1 MRLLLHLNHPFSV
14 HKVLLTI
21 RKIVMTQ
28 STSRKA
34 DLVYQLNDRPPLPQ
48 TVFAALQHLLAM
60 FVAVITPSLIICQ
73 SLGVPAD
80 QTNTIISMSLFAS
93 GLSSFIQI
101 RTFGPIG
108 SGLLS
113 IQGTSFNFLGPII
126 GAGLALKAGGANIET
141 MMAAIFGTILVAS
154 FAEIL
159 LSRVLQFAQ
168 RVITPLVSG
177 IVVTLIGLTLVQVG
191 LISMGGG
198 YAAMAEG
205 TFGSLDKLA
214 LAGTVLAIIVLLNRA
229 HNPYVRVASIVIAML
244 VGYVMAYLMGMVN
257 TDNLAETQLIALPI
271 PMQYGL
277 GFDWSLF
284 IPLVLIFLITALEAI
299 GDITAT
305 SEVSGEPVKGP
316 VYMKRIKG
324 GVLADGINSALAA
337 VFNSF
342 PNSTFSQNNGVILLT
357 GVASR
362 YVGYFIAGMLVLLGL
377 FPGVASFVQ
386 LIPEPVLGG
395 ATIVMFGTIAA
406 AGVRIISRVDLDRR
420 AILIMA
426 LSFSMGLGIAQKP
439 EILQFMPE
447 FIKNLFSSGVAAG
460 GITAILLNLLLPEV
474 RRDENA
480 ASVTETAQESN

>member
-1 MRLLLHLNHPFSV
+1 
-14 HKVLLTI
+14 
-21 RKIVMTQ
+21 MTQ
-28 STSRKA
+28 PTSRKA

-48 TVFAALQHLLAM
+48 TLFAALQHLLAM

-126 GAGLALKAGGANIET
+126 GAGLALKAGGADIET

-154 FAEIL
+154 SAEIL

-168 RVITPLVSG
+168 RIITPLVSG

-198 YAAMAEG
+198 YAAMADG
-205 TFGSLDKLA
+205 SFGSLDKLA
-214 LAGTVLAIIVLLNRA
+214 LAGTVLALIVLLNRA

-257 TDNLAETQLIALPI
+257 TDNLAQTQLIALPI

-316 VYMKRIKG
+316 MYMKRIKG
-324 GVLADGINSALAA
+324 GVLADGLNSALAA

-460 GITAILLNLLLPEV
+460 GITAIVLNLLLPEI

>member
-1 MRLLLHLNHPFSV
+1 
-14 HKVLLTI
+14 
-21 RKIVMTQ
+21 MTQ
-28 STSRKA
+28 PTSRKA

-48 TVFAALQHLLAM
+48 TLFAALQHLLAM

-126 GAGLALKAGGANIET
+126 GAGLALKAGGADIET

-154 FAEIL
+154 SAEIL

-168 RVITPLVSG
+168 RIITPLVSG

-198 YAAMAEG
+198 YAAMADG
-205 TFGSLDKLA
+205 SFGSLDKLA
-214 LAGTVLAIIVLLNRA
+214 LAGTVLTIIVLLNRA

-257 TDNLAETQLIALPI
+257 TDNLAQTQLIALPI

-324 GVLADGINSALAA
+324 GVLADGFNSALAA

-460 GITAILLNLLLPEV
+460 GITAIVLNLLLPEV

-480 ASVTETAQESN
+480 ASVTDTAQESN

>member
-1 MRLLLHLNHPFSV
+1 MTTPNP
-14 HKVLLTI
+14 T
-21 RKIVMTQ
+21 RKT
-28 STSRKA
+28 
-34 DLVYQLNDRPPLPQ
+34 DLIYQLNDRPPLPQ
-48 TVFAALQHLLAM
+48 TLFAALQHLLAM

-73 SLGVPAD
+73 ALGVSAE

-93 GLSSFIQI
+93 GISSFIQI

-113 IQGTSFNFLGPII
+113 VQGTSFNFLGPII
-126 GAGLALKAGGANIET
+126 GAGLALKAGGASVES

-159 LSRVLQFAQ
+159 LSRVLEYA
-168 RVITPLVSG
+168 RRIITPLVSG
-177 IVVTLIGLTLVQVG
+177 IVVTLIGLTLIQVG
-191 LISMGGG
+191 LVSMGGG
-198 YAAMAEG
+198 YAALGDG

-214 LAGTVLAIIVLLNRA
+214 LAGTVLGLIVLLNRA
-229 HNPYVRVASIVIAML
+229 KNPYVRVASIVIAML
-244 VGYVMAYLMGMVN
+244 VGYVMAYFMGMVD
-257 TDNLAETQLIALPI
+257 TRQASSSSALIAFPI
-271 PMQYGL
+271 PMQFGL
-277 GFDWSLF
+277 SFDWSLF

-324 GVLADGINSALAA
+324 GVLADGLNSALAA

-377 FPGVASFVQ
+377 FPGVAGFVQ

-406 AGVRIISRVDLDRR
+406 AGVRISSRVDLDRR

-447 FIKNLFSSGVAAG
+447 FIKSIFSSGVAAG
-460 GITAILLNLLLPEV
+460 GITAIVLNLLLPEKLQGEEEEKAHEPATV
-474 RRDENA
+474 KR
-480 ASVTETAQESN
+480 

>member
-1 MRLLLHLNHPFSV
+1 MTTPNP
-14 HKVLLTI
+14 T
-21 RKIVMTQ
+21 RKT
-28 STSRKA
+28 
-34 DLVYQLNDRPPLPQ
+34 DLIYQLNDRPPLPQ
-48 TVFAALQHLLAM
+48 TLFAALQHLLAM

-73 SLGVPAD
+73 ALGVSAE

-93 GLSSFIQI
+93 GISSFIQI

-113 IQGTSFNFLGPII
+113 VQGTSFNFLGPII
-126 GAGLALKAGGANIET
+126 GAGLALKAGGTSVES

-159 LSRVLQFAQ
+159 LSRVLEYA
-168 RVITPLVSG
+168 RRIITPLVSG
-177 IVVTLIGLTLVQVG
+177 IVVTLIGLTLIQVG
-191 LISMGGG
+191 LVSMGGG
-198 YAAMAEG
+198 YAALGDG

-214 LAGTVLAIIVLLNRA
+214 LAGTVLGLIVLLNRTK
-229 HNPYVRVASIVIAML
+229 NPYVRVASIVIAML
-244 VGYVMAYLMGMVN
+244 VGYVMAYFMGMVD
-257 TDNLAETQLIALPI
+257 TRQASSSSALIALPI
-271 PMQYGL
+271 PMQFGL
-277 GFDWSLF
+277 SFDWSLF

-324 GVLADGINSALAA
+324 GVLADGLNSALAA

-377 FPGVASFVQ
+377 FPGVAGFVQ

-447 FIKNLFSSGVAAG
+447 FIKSIFSSGVAAG
-460 GITAILLNLLLPEV
+460 GITAIVLNLLLPEKLQ
-474 RRDENA
+474 DEEEEKA
-480 ASVTETAQESN
+480 HEPATVKR

>member
-1 MRLLLHLNHPFSV
+1 MTTPNP
-14 HKVLLTI
+14 T
-21 RKIVMTQ
+21 RKT
-28 STSRKA
+28 
-34 DLVYQLNDRPPLPQ
+34 DLIYQLNDRPPLPQ
-48 TVFAALQHLLAM
+48 TLFAALQHLLAM

-73 SLGVPAD
+73 ALGVSAE

-93 GLSSFIQI
+93 GISSFIQI

-113 IQGTSFNFLGPII
+113 VQGTSFNFLGPII
-126 GAGLALKAGGANIET
+126 GAGLALKAGGASVES

-159 LSRVLQFAQ
+159 LSRVLEYA
-168 RVITPLVSG
+168 RRIITPLVSG
-177 IVVTLIGLTLVQVG
+177 IVVTLIGLTLIQVG
-191 LISMGGG
+191 LVSMGGG
-198 YAAMAEG
+198 YAALGDG

-214 LAGTVLAIIVLLNRA
+214 LAGTVLGLIVLLNRA
-229 HNPYVRVASIVIAML
+229 KNPYVRVASIVIAML
-244 VGYVMAYLMGMVN
+244 VGYVMAYFMGMVD
-257 TDNLAETQLIALPI
+257 TRQASSSSALVALPI
-271 PMQYGL
+271 PMQFGL
-277 GFDWSLF
+277 SFDWSLF

-324 GVLADGINSALAA
+324 GVLADGLNSAIAA

-447 FIKNLFSSGVAAG
+447 FIKSIFSSGVAAG
-460 GITAILLNLLLPEV
+460 GITAIVLNLLLPEKLQ
-474 RRDENA
+474 DEEEEKA
-480 ASVTETAQESN
+480 HEPVIVKR

>member
-1 MRLLLHLNHPFSV
+1 MIQP
-14 HKVLLTI
+14 
-21 RKIVMTQ
+21 
-28 STSRKA
+28 TSRKA

-48 TVFAALQHLLAM
+48 TLFAALQHLLAM

-126 GAGLALKAGGANIET
+126 GAGLTLKAGGADIET

-154 FAEIL
+154 SAEIL

-198 YAAMAEG
+198 YAAMADG
-205 TFGSLDKLA
+205 SFGSLDKLA

-257 TDNLAETQLIALPI
+257 TDNLAQTQLIALPI

-284 IPLVLIFLITALEAI
+284 IPLLLIFLITALEAI

-386 LIPEPVLGG
+386 LIPESVLGG

-460 GITAILLNLLLPEV
+460 GITAIVLNLLLPEI

>member
-1 MRLLLHLNHPFSV
+1 
-14 HKVLLTI
+14 
-21 RKIVMTQ
+21 MTQ
-28 STSRKA
+28 PTSRKA

-48 TVFAALQHLLAM
+48 TLFAALQHLLAM

-126 GAGLALKAGGANIET
+126 GAGLALKAGGADIET

-154 FAEIL
+154 SAEIL

-168 RVITPLVSG
+168 RIITPLVSG

-198 YAAMAEG
+198 YAAMADG
-205 TFGSLDKLA
+205 SFGSLDKLA

-257 TDNLAETQLIALPI
+257 TDNLAQTQLIALPI

-460 GITAILLNLLLPEV
+460 GITAIVLNLLLPEV

>member
-1 MRLLLHLNHPFSV
+1 
-14 HKVLLTI
+14 
-21 RKIVMTQ
+21 MTQ
-28 STSRKA
+28 PTSRKA

-48 TVFAALQHLLAM
+48 TLFAALQHLLAM

-73 SLGVPAD
+73 SLGIPAD

-126 GAGLALKAGGANIET
+126 GAGLALKAGGADMET

-154 FAEIL
+154 SAEIL

-168 RVITPLVSG
+168 RIITPLVSG

-198 YAAMAEG
+198 YASMADG
-205 TFGSLDKLA
+205 SFGSLDKLA

-257 TDNLAETQLIALPI
+257 TDNLAETQFIALPI

-324 GVLADGINSALAA
+324 GVLADGLNSALAA

-460 GITAILLNLLLPEV
+460 GITAIVLNLLLPEV
-474 RRDENA
+474 HRDENA
-480 ASVTETAQESN
+480 ASVSKTEAAQESN

>member
-1 MRLLLHLNHPFSV
+1 
-14 HKVLLTI
+14 
-21 RKIVMTQ
+21 MTQ
-28 STSRKA
+28 PTSRKA

-48 TVFAALQHLLAM
+48 TLFAALQHLLAM

-126 GAGLALKAGGANIET
+126 GAGLALKAGGADIET

-154 FAEIL
+154 SAEIL

-198 YAAMAEG
+198 YAAMADG
-205 TFGSLDKLA
+205 SFGSLDKLA

-257 TDNLAETQLIALPI
+257 TDNLAQTQLIALPI

-324 GVLADGINSALAA
+324 GVLADGLNSALAA

-460 GITAILLNLLLPEV
+460 GITAIVLNLLLPEV

-480 ASVTETAQESN
+480 ASVTETAQ

>member
-1 MRLLLHLNHPFSV
+1 
-14 HKVLLTI
+14 
-21 RKIVMTQ
+21 MTKP
-28 STSRKA
+28 TSRKA

-48 TVFAALQHLLAM
+48 TLFAALQHLLAM

-126 GAGLALKAGGANIET
+126 GAGLALKAGGADIET

-154 FAEIL
+154 SAEIL

-198 YAAMAEG
+198 YAAMADG
-205 TFGSLDKLA
+205 SFGSLDKLA

-257 TDNLAETQLIALPI
+257 TDNLAQTQLIALPI

-316 VYMKRIKG
+316 MYMKRIKG
-324 GVLADGINSALAA
+324 GVLADGLNSALAA

-460 GITAILLNLLLPEV
+460 GITAIVLNLLLPEI

>member
-1 MRLLLHLNHPFSV
+1 MTTPNP
-14 HKVLLTI
+14 T
-21 RKIVMTQ
+21 RKT
-28 STSRKA
+28 
-34 DLVYQLNDRPPLPQ
+34 DLIYQLNDRPPLPQ
-48 TVFAALQHLLAM
+48 TLFAALQHLLAM

-73 SLGVPAD
+73 ALGVSAE

-93 GLSSFIQI
+93 GISSFIQI

-113 IQGTSFNFLGPII
+113 VQGTSFNFLGPII
-126 GAGLALKAGGANIET
+126 GAGLALKAGGASVES

-159 LSRVLQFAQ
+159 LSRVLEYA
-168 RVITPLVSG
+168 RRIITPLVSG
-177 IVVTLIGLTLVQVG
+177 IVVTLIGLTLIQVG
-191 LISMGGG
+191 LVSMGGG
-198 YAAMAEG
+198 YAALGDG

-214 LAGTVLAIIVLLNRA
+214 LAGTVLGLIVLLNRA
-229 HNPYVRVASIVIAML
+229 KNPYVRVASIVIAML
-244 VGYVMAYLMGMVN
+244 VGYVMAYFMGMVD
-257 TDNLAETQLIALPI
+257 TRQASSSSALVALPI
-271 PMQYGL
+271 PMQFGL
-277 GFDWSLF
+277 SFDWSLF

-324 GVLADGINSALAA
+324 GVLADGLNSALAA

-377 FPGVASFVQ
+377 FPGVAGFVQ

-447 FIKNLFSSGVAAG
+447 FIKSIFSSGVAAG
-460 GITAILLNLLLPEV
+460 GITAIVLNLLLPEKLQ
-474 RRDENA
+474 DEEEEKA
-480 ASVTETAQESN
+480 HEPAMVKR

>member
-1 MRLLLHLNHPFSV
+1 
-14 HKVLLTI
+14 
-21 RKIVMTQ
+21 MTKP
-28 STSRKA
+28 TSRKA

-48 TVFAALQHLLAM
+48 TLFAALQHLLAM

-126 GAGLALKAGGANIET
+126 GAGLALKAGGADIET

-154 FAEIL
+154 SAEIL

-168 RVITPLVSG
+168 RIITPLVSG

-198 YAAMAEG
+198 YAAMADG
-205 TFGSLDKLA
+205 SFGSLDKLA

-284 IPLVLIFLITALEAI
+284 IPLLLIFLITALEAI

-324 GVLADGINSALAA
+324 GVLADGLNSALAA

-460 GITAILLNLLLPEV
+460 GITAIVLNLLLPEV

>member
-1 MRLLLHLNHPFSV
+1 
-14 HKVLLTI
+14 
-21 RKIVMTQ
+21 MTQ
-28 STSRKA
+28 PTSRKA

-48 TVFAALQHLLAM
+48 TLFAALQHLLAM

-93 GLSSFIQI
+93 GFSSFIQI

-126 GAGLALKAGGANIET
+126 GAGLALKAGGADIET

-154 FAEIL
+154 SAEIL

-168 RVITPLVSG
+168 RIITPLVSG

-198 YAAMAEG
+198 YAAMADG
-205 TFGSLDKLA
+205 SFGSLDKLA

-257 TDNLAETQLIALPI
+257 TDNLAPTQLIALPI

-324 GVLADGINSALAA
+324 GVLADGLNSALAA

-460 GITAILLNLLLPEV
+460 GITAIVLNLLLPEV

-480 ASVTETAQESN
+480 ASVTDTAQESN

>member
-1 MRLLLHLNHPFSV
+1 
-14 HKVLLTI
+14 
-21 RKIVMTQ
+21 MTQ
-28 STSRKA
+28 PTSRKA

-48 TVFAALQHLLAM
+48 TLFAALQHLLAM

-126 GAGLALKAGGANIET
+126 GAGLALKAGGADIET

-154 FAEIL
+154 SAEIL

-198 YAAMAEG
+198 YAAMADG
-205 TFGSLDKLA
+205 SFGSLDKLA

-284 IPLVLIFLITALEAI
+284 IPLLLIFLITALEAI

-324 GVLADGINSALAA
+324 GVLADGLNSALAA

-460 GITAILLNLLLPEV
+460 GITAIVLNLLLPEI

>member
-1 MRLLLHLNHPFSV
+1 MIQP
-14 HKVLLTI
+14 
-21 RKIVMTQ
+21 
-28 STSRKA
+28 TSRKA

-48 TVFAALQHLLAM
+48 TLFAALQHLLAM

-126 GAGLALKAGGANIET
+126 GAGLALKAGGADIET

-154 FAEIL
+154 SAEIL

-168 RVITPLVSG
+168 RIITPLVSG

-198 YAAMAEG
+198 YAAMADG
-205 TFGSLDKLA
+205 SFGSLDKLA

-284 IPLVLIFLITALEAI
+284 IPLLLIFLITALEAI

-324 GVLADGINSALAA
+324 GVLADGLNSALAA

-386 LIPEPVLGG
+386 LIPAPVLGG

-460 GITAILLNLLLPEV
+460 GITAIVLNLLLPEI

>member
-1 MRLLLHLNHPFSV
+1 
-14 HKVLLTI
+14 
-21 RKIVMTQ
+21 MTQ
-28 STSRKA
+28 PTSRKA

-48 TVFAALQHLLAM
+48 TLFAALQHLLAM

-126 GAGLALKAGGANIET
+126 GAGLALKAGGASIEA

-198 YAAMAEG
+198 YAAMADG
-205 TFGSLDKLA
+205 SFGSLDKLA

-257 TDNLAETQLIALPI
+257 TDNLAETQIIALPI

-324 GVLADGINSALAA
+324 GVLADGLNSALAA

-460 GITAILLNLLLPEV
+460 GITAIVLNLLLPEV

-480 ASVTETAQESN
+480 ASVSKTEAAQESN

>member
-1 MRLLLHLNHPFSV
+1 
-14 HKVLLTI
+14 
-21 RKIVMTQ
+21 MTQ
-28 STSRKA
+28 PTSRKA
-34 DLVYQLNDRPPLPQ
+34 DLVYQLNDRPSLPQ
-48 TVFAALQHLLAM
+48 TLFAALQHLLAM

-126 GAGLALKAGGANIET
+126 GAGLALKAGGADIET

-154 FAEIL
+154 SAEIL

-168 RVITPLVSG
+168 RIITPLVSG

-198 YAAMAEG
+198 YAAMADG
-205 TFGSLDKLA
+205 SFGSLDKLA

-257 TDNLAETQLIALPI
+257 TDNLAQTQLIALPI

-324 GVLADGINSALAA
+324 GVLADGLNSALAA

-460 GITAILLNLLLPEV
+460 GITAIVLNLLLPEI

>member
-1 MRLLLHLNHPFSV
+1 
-14 HKVLLTI
+14 
-21 RKIVMTQ
+21 MTQ
-28 STSRKA
+28 PTSRKA

-48 TVFAALQHLLAM
+48 TLFAALQHLLAM

-126 GAGLALKAGGANIET
+126 GAGLALKAGGADIET

-154 FAEIL
+154 SAEIL

-198 YAAMAEG
+198 YAAMADG
-205 TFGSLDKLA
+205 SFGSLDKLA

-257 TDNLAETQLIALPI
+257 TDNLAQTQLIALPI

-324 GVLADGINSALAA
+324 GVLADGLNSALAA

-460 GITAILLNLLLPEV
+460 GITAIVLNLLLPEV

-480 ASVTETAQESN
+480 ASVSKTEAAQESN

>member
-1 MRLLLHLNHPFSV
+1 
-14 HKVLLTI
+14 
-21 RKIVMTQ
+21 MTQ
-28 STSRKA
+28 PTSRKA

-48 TVFAALQHLLAM
+48 TLFAALQHLLAM

-198 YAAMAEG
+198 YAAMADG
-205 TFGSLDKLA
+205 SFGSLDKLA

-244 VGYVMAYLMGMVN
+244 VGYVMSYLMGMVN

-324 GVLADGINSALAA
+324 GVLADGLNSALAA

-460 GITAILLNLLLPEV
+460 GITAIVLNLLLPEV

>member
-1 MRLLLHLNHPFSV
+1 MSHQHDTRPSEL
-14 HKVLLTI
+14 I
-21 RKIVMTQ
+21 
-28 STSRKA
+28 
-34 DLVYQLNDRPPLPQ
+34 YQLNERPPLPQ
-48 TVFAALQHLLAM
+48 TLFAAIQHLLAM

-73 SLGVPAD
+73 ALGVPAD

-126 GAGLALKAGGANIET
+126 GAGLALKAGGADIAT

-168 RVITPLVSG
+168 RIITPLVSG

-191 LISMGGG
+191 LVSIGGG
-198 YAAMAEG
+198 YSALSDG
-205 TFGSLDKLA
+205 SFGSLDKLA
-214 LAGTVLAIIVLLNRA
+214 LAGTVLALIVILNRA
-229 HNPYVRVASIVIAML
+229 RNPYIRVASIVIAML
-244 VGYVMAYLMGMVN
+244 VGYIMAYLLGMVD
-257 TDNLAETQLIALPI
+257 TTQRPQSSLIALPI

-277 GFDWSLF
+277 SFDWSLF

-337 VFNSF
+337 LLNSF

-362 YVGYFIAGMLVLLGL
+362 YVGYFIATMLMLLGL

-406 AGVRIISRVDLDRR
+406 AGVRIISRVELDRR

-447 FIKNLFSSGVAAG
+447 IIKSIFSSGVAAG
-460 GITAILLNLLLPEV
+460 GITAILLNLLLPEHST
-474 RRDENA
+474 RQE
-480 ASVTETAQESN
+480 SETTVTEQP

>member
-1 MRLLLHLNHPFSV
+1 
-14 HKVLLTI
+14 
-21 RKIVMTQ
+21 MTQ
-28 STSRKA
+28 PTSRKA

-48 TVFAALQHLLAM
+48 TIFAALQHLLAM

-126 GAGLALKAGGANIET
+126 GAGLALKAGGADIET

-154 FAEIL
+154 SAEIL

-168 RVITPLVSG
+168 RIITPLVSG

-198 YAAMAEG
+198 YAAMADG
-205 TFGSLDKLA
+205 SFGSLDKLA

-257 TDNLAETQLIALPI
+257 TDNLAQTQLIALPI

-284 IPLVLIFLITALEAI
+284 IPLLLIFLITALEAI

-324 GVLADGINSALAA
+324 GVLADGLNSALAA

-460 GITAILLNLLLPEV
+460 GITAIVLNLLLPEV
-474 RRDENA
+474 RIDENA
-480 ASVTETAQESN
+480 ASVTDTAQESN

>member
-1 MRLLLHLNHPFSV
+1 
-14 HKVLLTI
+14 
-21 RKIVMTQ
+21 MTQ
-28 STSRKA
+28 PTSRKA

-48 TVFAALQHLLAM
+48 TLFAALQHLLAM

-126 GAGLALKAGGANIET
+126 GAGLALKAGGADIET

-154 FAEIL
+154 SAEIL

-198 YAAMAEG
+198 YAAMADG
-205 TFGSLDKLA
+205 SFGSLDKLA

-324 GVLADGINSALAA
+324 GVLADGLNSALAA

-460 GITAILLNLLLPEV
+460 GITAIVLNLLLPEI

>member
-1 MRLLLHLNHPFSV
+1 
-14 HKVLLTI
+14 
-21 RKIVMTQ
+21 MTQ
-28 STSRKA
+28 PTSRKA

-48 TVFAALQHLLAM
+48 TLFAALQHLLAM

-126 GAGLALKAGGANIET
+126 GAGLALKAGGADIET

-154 FAEIL
+154 SAEIL

-168 RVITPLVSG
+168 RIITPLVSG

-198 YAAMAEG
+198 YAAMADG
-205 TFGSLDKLA
+205 SFGSLDKLA

-257 TDNLAETQLIALPI
+257 TNNLAETQLIALPI

-324 GVLADGINSALAA
+324 GVLADGLNSALAA

-460 GITAILLNLLLPEV
+460 GITAIVLNLLLPEV

-480 ASVTETAQESN
+480 ASVTDTAQESN

>member
-1 MRLLLHLNHPFSV
+1 
-14 HKVLLTI
+14 
-21 RKIVMTQ
+21 MTQ
-28 STSRKA
+28 PTSRKA

-48 TVFAALQHLLAM
+48 TLFAALQHLLAM

-126 GAGLALKAGGANIET
+126 GAGLALKAGGASIEA

-198 YAAMAEG
+198 YAAMADG
-205 TFGSLDKLA
+205 SFGSLDKLA

-324 GVLADGINSALAA
+324 GVLADGLNSALAA

-460 GITAILLNLLLPEV
+460 GITAIVLNLLLPEV
-474 RRDENA
+474 RRDEDA
-480 ASVTETAQESN
+480 ASVSKTEAAQESN

>member
-1 MRLLLHLNHPFSV
+1 
-14 HKVLLTI
+14 
-21 RKIVMTQ
+21 MTQ
-28 STSRKA
+28 PTSRKA

-48 TVFAALQHLLAM
+48 TLFAALQHLLAM

-126 GAGLALKAGGANIET
+126 GAGLALKTGGADIET

-154 FAEIL
+154 SAEIL

-198 YAAMAEG
+198 YAAMADG
-205 TFGSLDKLA
+205 SFGSLDKLA

-257 TDNLAETQLIALPI
+257 TDNLAQTQLIALPI

-316 VYMKRIKG
+316 MYMKRIKG
-324 GVLADGINSALAA
+324 GVLADGLNSALAA

-460 GITAILLNLLLPEV
+460 GITAIVLNLLLPEV

>member
-1 MRLLLHLNHPFSV
+1 MTTPNP
-14 HKVLLTI
+14 T
-21 RKIVMTQ
+21 RKT
-28 STSRKA
+28 
-34 DLVYQLNDRPPLPQ
+34 DLIYQLNDRPPLPQ
-48 TVFAALQHLLAM
+48 TLFAALQHLLAM

-73 SLGVPAD
+73 ALGVSAE

-93 GLSSFIQI
+93 GISSFIQI

-113 IQGTSFNFLGPII
+113 VQGTSFNFLGPII
-126 GAGLALKAGGANIET
+126 GAGLALKAGGASVES

-159 LSRVLQFAQ
+159 LSRVLEYA
-168 RVITPLVSG
+168 RRIITPLVSG
-177 IVVTLIGLTLVQVG
+177 IVVTLIGLTLIQVG
-191 LISMGGG
+191 LVSMGGG
-198 YAAMAEG
+198 YAALGDG

-214 LAGTVLAIIVLLNRA
+214 LAGTVLGLIVLLNRA
-229 HNPYVRVASIVIAML
+229 KNPYVRVASIVIAML
-244 VGYVMAYLMGMVN
+244 VGYVMAYFMGMVD
-257 TDNLAETQLIALPI
+257 TRQASSSSALIALPI
-271 PMQYGL
+271 PMQFGL
-277 GFDWSLF
+277 SFDWSLF

-324 GVLADGINSALAA
+324 GVLADGLNSALAA

-377 FPGVASFVQ
+377 FPGVAGFVQ

-447 FIKNLFSSGVAAG
+447 FIKSIFSSGVAAG
-460 GITAILLNLLLPEV
+460 GITAIVLNLLLPEKLQGEEEEKAHEPATV
-474 RRDENA
+474 KR
-480 ASVTETAQESN
+480 

>member
-1 MRLLLHLNHPFSV
+1 
-14 HKVLLTI
+14 
-21 RKIVMTQ
+21 MTQ
-28 STSRKA
+28 PTSRKA

-48 TVFAALQHLLAM
+48 TLFAALQHLLAM

-126 GAGLALKAGGANIET
+126 GAGLALKAGGADIET

-154 FAEIL
+154 SAEIL

-168 RVITPLVSG
+168 RIITPLVSG

-198 YAAMAEG
+198 YASMADG
-205 TFGSLDKLA
+205 SFGSLDKLA

-257 TDNLAETQLIALPI
+257 TDNLAQTQLIALPI

-460 GITAILLNLLLPEV
+460 GITAIVLNLLLPEV

>member
-1 MRLLLHLNHPFSV
+1 
-14 HKVLLTI
+14 
-21 RKIVMTQ
+21 MTQ
-28 STSRKA
+28 PTSRKA

-48 TVFAALQHLLAM
+48 TLFAALQHLLAM

-126 GAGLALKAGGANIET
+126 GAGLALKAGGADIET

-154 FAEIL
+154 SAEIL

-168 RVITPLVSG
+168 RIITPLVSG

-198 YAAMAEG
+198 YAAMADG
-205 TFGSLDKLA
+205 SFGSLDKLA

-324 GVLADGINSALAA
+324 GVLADGLNSALAA

-460 GITAILLNLLLPEV
+460 GITAIVLNLLLPEV

>member
-1 MRLLLHLNHPFSV
+1 
-14 HKVLLTI
+14 
-21 RKIVMTQ
+21 MTQ
-28 STSRKA
+28 PTSRKA

-48 TVFAALQHLLAM
+48 TLFAALQHLLAM

-126 GAGLALKAGGANIET
+126 GAGLALKAGGADIET

-154 FAEIL
+154 SAEIL

-168 RVITPLVSG
+168 RIITPLVSG

-198 YAAMAEG
+198 YAAMADG
-205 TFGSLDKLA
+205 SFGSLDKLA

-257 TDNLAETQLIALPI
+257 TDNLAPTQLIALPI

-324 GVLADGINSALAA
+324 GVLADGLNSALAA

-460 GITAILLNLLLPEV
+460 GITAIVLNLLLPEI

>member
-1 MRLLLHLNHPFSV
+1 
-14 HKVLLTI
+14 
-21 RKIVMTQ
+21 MTQ
-28 STSRKA
+28 PTSRKA

-48 TVFAALQHLLAM
+48 TLFAALQHLLAM

-126 GAGLALKAGGANIET
+126 GAGLALKAGGADIET

-154 FAEIL
+154 SAEIL

-168 RVITPLVSG
+168 RIITPLVSG

-198 YAAMAEG
+198 YAAMADG
-205 TFGSLDKLA
+205 SFGSLDKLA

-229 HNPYVRVASIVIAML
+229 RNPYVRVASIVIAML

-257 TDNLAETQLIALPI
+257 TDNLAQTQLIALPI

-324 GVLADGINSALAA
+324 GVLADGLNSALAA

-460 GITAILLNLLLPEV
+460 GITAIVLNLLLPEV

>member
-1 MRLLLHLNHPFSV
+1 
-14 HKVLLTI
+14 
-21 RKIVMTQ
+21 MTQ
-28 STSRKA
+28 PTSRKA

-48 TVFAALQHLLAM
+48 TLFAALQHLLAM

-126 GAGLALKAGGANIET
+126 GAGLALKAGGADIET

-154 FAEIL
+154 SAEIL

-177 IVVTLIGLTLVQVG
+177 IVVTLIDLTLVQVG

-198 YAAMAEG
+198 YAAMADG
-205 TFGSLDKLA
+205 SFGSLDKLA

-324 GVLADGINSALAA
+324 GVLADGLNSALAA

-460 GITAILLNLLLPEV
+460 GITAIVLNLLLPEI